1 LDLSLL
7 FEVKNRKERR
17 FTSSDTVERV
27 TERVR
32 EVGGRLGYRV
42 VEGKGG
48 SAIGLGKGRVG
59 VLFEVFEIAEKL
71 LVVEVMVVEGGEVEF
86 EEVHWGELKDELEDV
101 VLQWHNDVM

>member
-1 LDLSLL
+1 
-7 FEVKNRKERR
+7 
-17 FTSSDTVERV
+17 
-27 TERVR
+27 
-32 EVGGRLGYRV
+32 